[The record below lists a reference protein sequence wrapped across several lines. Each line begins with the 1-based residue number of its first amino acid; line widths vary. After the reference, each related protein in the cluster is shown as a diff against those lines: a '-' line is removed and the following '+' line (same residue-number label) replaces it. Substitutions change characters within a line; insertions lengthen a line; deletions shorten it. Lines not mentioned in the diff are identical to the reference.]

1 MRVRI
6 AFLLF
11 AAMLLVGSAQANS
24 TTLVLHSTGEG
35 LTQGDPDPNWTV
47 VLPNGN
53 LFGQAISAT
62 DPNGG
67 WVAPAPGN
75 TWISI
80 VGRDFIDTGIYKYS
94 TTFVIGPGFDPST
107 AQLTGFWWSDDPT
120 PANGIYLNGLNVSSF
135 VGAIWFDSNSADA
148 QFSVASGFVSGV
160 NTLTFFV
167 ENTGGPGGTLVQGLS
182 GSVSPVPEPASL
194 LLLGTGLG
202 GLALARWRRRKA

>member
-1 MRVRI
+1 MKVQT

-11 AAMLLVGSAQANS
+11 ASVLLVGSTQANAD
-24 TTLVLHSTGEG
+24 TLVLHNTGEG
-35 LTQGDPDPNWTV
+35 LVQGASDPNWTV

-62 DPNGG
+62 DPNNG
-67 WVAPAPGN
+67 WIAPAPGN

-80 VGRDFIDTGIYKYS
+80 VGRDYIDVGIYKYS

-107 AQLTGFWWSDDPT
+107 AQLNGYWWSDDPSLN
-120 PANGIYLNGLNVSSF
+120 NGIYLNGLNVSSF
-135 VGAIWFDSNSADA
+135 VGAIWNDSNSADA
-148 QFSVASGFVSGV
+148 QFSLTSGFVSGV
-160 NTLTFFV
+160 NTLTFYV

-182 GSVSPVPEPASL
+182 GSVSPVPEPTSL

-202 GLALARWRRRKA
+202 LIGTTAWRRRK